1 MVFLYYHKN
10 IDTKIETKRK
20 TNLKKYEK
28 IFIYFC
34 HDYHDN
40 GECKCSDS

>member
-1 MVFLYYHKN
+1 MKN
-10 IDTKIETKRK
+10 K
-20 TNLKKYEK
+20 LKNYEE

-40 GECKCSDS
+40 GECKCLDS